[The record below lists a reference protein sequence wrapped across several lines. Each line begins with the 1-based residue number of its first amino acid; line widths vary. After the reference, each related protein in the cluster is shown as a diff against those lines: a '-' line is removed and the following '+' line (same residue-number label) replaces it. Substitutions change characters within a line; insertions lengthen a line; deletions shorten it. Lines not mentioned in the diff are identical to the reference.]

1 MVKFKSLL
9 FESDRFDDLSKPEKD
24 EKVED
29 LKNQLNTGNW
39 IVKEPLLYRGR
50 EWDGLMKVK
59 DSERYEK
66 REPRDTKLHYDYL
79 IHHFTVNC
87 YPNLPDR
94 RKSRFALTHFGDTNI
109 FGDETYVIF
118 PHKDA
123 KIAYS
128 YMDPYD
134 FIVDM
139 PKRKQGF
146 IKGLKPFF
154 KDGKEK
160 TSLYKKYED
169 QISKEVKNLMS
180 DLYDVYNGSEMPL
193 SRYGCPEEILEMLNN
208 ELDKFNGDEPGEIRK
223 VISGLSNLIW
233 IFESVVLE
241 YFEIFNTGYPE
252 NKDMGAGEVLYQGK
266 YLQVHRDLFVFAKEE
281 NEIT

>member
-1 MVKFKSLL
+1 MVRFKSLL

-24 EKVED
+24 EKAEE
-29 LKNQLNTGNW
+29 LKKQLNTGNW
-39 IVKEPLLYRGR
+39 IVKKPLLYRGR
-50 EWDGLMKVK
+50 GWDGLMKVK

-66 REPRDTKLHYDYL
+66 REPRDTKRRYDYL

-123 KIAYS
+123 KIAHS

-134 FIVDM
+134 FMVDL

-146 IKGLKPFF
+146 GGLGPFF
-154 KDGKEK
+154 EEDKEK

-169 QISKEVKNLMS
+169 QISKEVKNLLS
-180 DLYDVYNGSEMPL
+180 DLYDIYKGSEVPL
-193 SRYGCPEEILEMLNN
+193 SHYGCPEKILEILNN
-208 ELDKFNGDEPGEIRK
+208 ESDKFNKGEHEKLQKI
-223 VISGLSNLIW
+223 VWGLDNLIW

-241 YFEIFNTGYPE
+241 YFEIFNNGYPE

-266 YLQVHRDLFVFAKEE
+266 YMQVHRDLFIFANGEY
-281 NEIT
+281 EIT